1 MSYLD
6 SHLWTDITSIHELP
20 VNSTFTCLNVRER
33 FEKFVRLR
41 NVVTE
46 QNKLMHK
53 RIIMN
58 TPLNLKPIVLIA
70 TL

>member
-20 VNSTFTCLNVRER
+20 VNSTFTCLSVSER

-46 QNKLMHK
+46 QNKLIHK
-53 RIIMN
+53 H
-58 TPLNLKPIVLIA
+58 VL
-70 TL
+70 